1 MADRESLLAINAQ
14 LMSKVTDGTATDDD
28 LNTLKAVMG
37 LLERSVLVVRSP
49 SFCVRMADRET
60 LLAINAQLM
69 SKLTAGTATDD
80 DLNTLKAVMHLLEQD
95 AAKDVEKRSISSSVP
110 QTAAKRRVRM
120 ASQLVKACHDIWG
133 EGQEWYGRCTIERM
147 RAEADAEDSTRVK
160 CEVGSSAGSMVKA
173 KADSKGNQ
181 ASQDQEAAKRIASAN
196 RALEARKDLEAA
208 QRLAAA
214 ERAMASREK
223 EHSAT
228 CQRQREEDRR
238 REEEAVRRAE
248 DRRRQDEARRAQ
260 EERQRKEKEEAQRRA
275 VDRQREEDARRRLAE
290 DRRQEQERAR
300 LAAEEKARREADEK
314 ARREA
319 EEKAKQEAAKARR
332 EAEEKA
338 RREAEEKAK
347 AQLDVPLLGGFAKGD
362 AVVSRITYLQNG
374 VTIVEGDIGTVLGAC
389 TVDLPDKNRR
399 VSVDFGRFGTLYA
412 LVSPDSEAV
421 IYKVPTA
428 MPLAAATAE
437 DGTTQAPPYDTS
449 RPNSAGA
456 RALDDGTAA
465 SVHRV
470 SHCDRCGAH
479 FSDKKSLEAH
489 TSDRLSKGTLS
500 KCAKVQAGVPPPAA
514 GKPSSSTSQ
523 AAVDKPEIERTPQ
536 VERTIQALK
545 KSRFLNGEPSAYFST
560 PEMCIKYTSG
570 DRFTVE
576 LYKGQRETV
585 LMNERQVA
593 QSLTSLAAAGTN
605 VESLVSASASYP

>member
-181 ASQDQEAAKRIASAN
+181 ASQDQEATKRIASAN
-196 RALEARKDLEAA
+196 RALEARKDFEAA

-228 CQRQREEDRR
+228 YQRQREEDRR

-362 AVVSRITYLQNG
+362 AVVSRITYG
-374 VTIVEGDIGTVLGAC
+374 IGTVLGAC

-399 VSVDFGRFGTLYA
+399 VSVDFGRYGIWDM
-412 LVSPDSEAV
+412 LVSPDSEAE

-456 RALDDGTAA
+456 RAFDDGTAA

-479 FSDKKSLEAH
+479 FSDKKSLEEH
-489 TSDRLSKGTLS
+489 KSDRLSNGTLS
-500 KCAKVQAGVPPPAA
+500 KCAKVQAEMPPPAA
-514 GKPSSSTSQ
+514 GKPSSSTFQ
-523 AAVDKPEIERTPQ
+523 AVVDKPEIVRTPQ

-560 PEMCIKYTSG
+560 PEMFIKYNTSG

-576 LYKGQRETV
+576 LYKGAQRETV

-593 QSLTSLAAAGTN
+593 QSLTALATAGTN
-605 VESLVSASASYP
+605 VESLVSAFAPYP